1 MWYGRWQETRNKL
14 VMTLATHISGIT
26 KIMKY
31 IKYKIIKKTLYVKA
45 LQKKFKTL
53 L

>member
-1 MWYGRWQETRNKL
+1 
-14 VMTLATHISGIT
+14 MTLATHISGIT

-45 LQKKFKTL
+45 LYYKRNLKHYCNSMYVVL
-53 L
+53 IHG